1 MKTLNEEINKIKKLF
16 NYKLGNLITEQD
28 EVVTTG
34 DTTPFKDISGYDVNS
49 LPTIEGQYPRV
60 IKNAHIRGIQNV
72 YGYDI
77 DGKIHVKVPQNLGGN
92 KIYIYDKSTFERELK
107 ANDGFIPEGHI
118 ETISHDGEES
128 ATERYQDIIDIM
140 KKQKSNIKVE
150 VNENTPKISLSS
162 LKGKPFILDFWATW
176 CGPCKQSM
184 KNVLIPLLGDV
195 RRKGDR
201 SLHLYFYSVDS
212 DINALKTYVDKNL
225 KGLGINVVGE
235 KGKESEGVK
244 TYNVDRYPT
253 TLVFDKDGNNLG
265 KLPKDLEEAKKM
277 IYPLLGLTY
286 VDSNDVNSNDVE
298 PTAKGKE

>member
-1 MKTLNEEINKIKKLF
+1 
-16 NYKLGNLITEQD
+16 
-28 EVVTTG
+28 
-34 DTTPFKDISGYDVNS
+34 
-49 LPTIEGQYPRV
+49 
-60 IKNAHIRGIQNV
+60 
-72 YGYDI
+72 
-77 DGKIHVKVPQNLGGN
+77 
-92 KIYIYDKSTFERELK
+92 
-107 ANDGFIPEGHI
+107 
-118 ETISHDGEES
+118 
-128 ATERYQDIIDIM
+128 
-140 KKQKSNIKVE
+140 
-150 VNENTPKISLSS
+150 
-162 LKGKPFILDFWATW
+162 
-176 CGPCKQSM
+176 M

-298 PTAKGKE
+298 PTAKGK